1 MPTDQQP
8 DFKRQLIAVVDDLH
22 KAGRDDGEAMFLLG
36 RIADTIC
43 RQGKQ
48 ADWRMLKANLT
59 RADYDLLLAEFQRE
73 GNNAIKAGQGKLAY
87 AFQTLMVALVAKT
100 QTEPDVQAGASLVDT
115 TIDAAL
121 ANYRRHA
128 GTKR

>member
-1 MPTDQQP
+1 MTTHQQP

-73 GNNAIKAGQGKLAY
+73 GNHALKEGQGKLAY

-100 QTEPDVQAGASLVDT
+100 QTERDVQAGALLLDT
-115 TIDAAL
+115 TIDLAL
-121 ANYRRHA
+121 ANYRQRTGA
-128 GTKR
+128 RQ

>member
-1 MPTDQQP
+1 MTTDPQP

-73 GNNAIKAGQGKLAY
+73 GNHALKEGQGKLAY

-100 QTEPDVQAGASLVDT
+100 QTERDVQAGALLLDT
-115 TIDAAL
+115 TIDLAL
-121 ANYRRHA
+121 ANYRRRT
-128 GTKR
+128 GTKQ

>member
-59 RADYDLLLAEFQRE
+59 RADYDVLLAEFQRE
-73 GNNAIKAGQGKLAY
+73 GNHALKEGKGKLAY

-100 QTEPDVQAGASLVDT
+100 QTERDVQAGALLLDT
-115 TIDAAL
+115 TIDLAL
-121 ANYRRHA
+121 ANYRRRTGA
-128 GTKR
+128 RR